1 MTGDGPPG
9 PEVGDEV
16 SMAQP
21 MCPPQSV
28 IVARR
33 PSRRSCVSHRRRM
46 MRLDDFGDRTVT
58 AAISPART
66 TPLVFSTGPF
76 SSMHDG
82 PNTPQPALPSAR
94 IIKSSRTR
102 QNFMS
107 QKVQIA
113 DRSAHEGPVDAGGD
127 AGGELTLCYA

>member
-9 PEVGDEV
+9 PEAGDEV

-21 MCPPQSV
+21 TWPPQSV

-46 MRLDDFGDRTVT
+46 MRLEDFGDRTLT

-66 TPLVFSTGPF
+66 TPLVSSTGPF
-76 SSMHDG
+76 SSVHDG
-82 PNTPQPALPSAR
+82 PNTPQPAPPSTR
-94 IIKSSRTR
+94 IIKSSRPR
-102 QNFMS
+102 QGFMS

-113 DRSAHEGPVDAGGD
+113 DRSAHEGPVDVNGD
-127 AGGELTLCYA
+127 AGGGVDPVL